1 MEHIAEKIRD
11 LIVNA
16 GEQFIVASVQG
27 FHAIVFALL
36 TVPECI
42 WSATS
47 LSQLAWDQVSS
58 PGPHAPAG
66 DLTLH
71 LIKIWMNHVVEV
83 VFPRVRSRATQAGL
97 ILLLIGMCCRL
108 FLSAKSFP
116 VQVPSRES
124 KLSRLAQLDRC
135 NASFNFRK
143 SVWRMGAEE
152 WQRLSER
159 NRQLTRSLRA
169 STFRASEYL

>member
-42 WSATS
+42 CSATS

-83 VFPRVRSRATQAGL
+83 VVPQVKRAVALLRGTRLSVSKLGFLRQDQSLSFLGFPSPDLPSDGPAPTSTPL
-97 ILLLIGMCCRL
+97 MSM
-108 FLSAKSFP
+108 LSMTARPGIPPAVS
-116 VQVPSRES
+116 VPSS
-124 KLSRLAQLDRC
+124 KIIEMLFIVAPT
-135 NASFNFRK
+135 ASGGKN
-143 SVWRMGAEE
+143 
-152 WQRLSER
+152 
-159 NRQLTRSLRA
+159 
-169 STFRASEYL
+169 